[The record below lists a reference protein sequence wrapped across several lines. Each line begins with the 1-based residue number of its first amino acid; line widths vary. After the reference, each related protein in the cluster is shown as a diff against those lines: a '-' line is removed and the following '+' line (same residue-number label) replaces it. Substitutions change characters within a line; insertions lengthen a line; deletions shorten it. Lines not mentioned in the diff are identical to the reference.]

1 MFMTN
6 VCREEGC
13 TACALSVIKNGEI
26 LAGAPSFCFQHTADK
41 EAATASIVDYIASH
55 DQIVGLQAAG
65 IRLQGIDLSAKK
77 FYGCLFQHS
86 SFANVH
92 SNGLRLKLCVFDF
105 STFTDC
111 DMINSNIQF
120 CSFAGSKFIHAVLTG
135 SDLIQSNYNGITA
148 YQCSFDDSDLYNSR
162 FIRAILMNTSMKN
175 CNLKKTVFYNSARE
189 HVSFKLSNTRESLIM
204 RNQEAADLI
213 DYPLPSGDEGGEEQ

>member
-1 MFMTN
+1 MFETN
-6 VCREEGC
+6 ICQEEGC
-13 TACALSVIKNGEI
+13 TNAAVSLIKNGSI
-26 LAGAPSFCFQHTADK
+26 LPSAPSFCLEHIADK
-41 EAATASIVDYIASH
+41 EAYTQAVTEYILSH
-55 DQIVGLQAAG
+55 DQIVGLQAHG
-65 IRLQGIDLSAKK
+65 IRFQGIDLSAKK
-77 FYGCLFQHS
+77 FYGCTFQHS

-92 SNGLRLKLCVFDF
+92 SNGLRLKLCMFDF

-111 DMINSNIQF
+111 DMIKSNIQF
-120 CSFAGSKFIHAVLTG
+120 CSFAGSKFIHAVFTD
-135 SDLIQSNYNGITA
+135 SYIIQSNCNGVTA
-148 YQCSFDDSDLYNSR
+148 YQCSFDDSDFYNSR

-204 RNQEAADLI
+204 RNQETADLI

>member
-1 MFMTN
+1 MFTTN
-6 VCREEGC
+6 VCQAEGC
-13 TACALSVIKNGEI
+13 TNAALSVIKGDHLI
-26 LAGAPSFCFQHTADK
+26 SAPGFCLEHTADK
-41 EAATASIVDYIASH
+41 EAATSAIAQYIASH
-55 DQIVGLQAAG
+55 DQIVGLQACG
-65 IRLQGIDLSAKK
+65 IRLQGIDLSAKR
-77 FYGCLFQHS
+77 FYGCTFQHS